1 MGARRDELLS
11 RFELAPPRHFL
22 LPAVLLLLSEE
33 PSYGYNLVKA
43 LSALRF
49 GPVDRPSVYRTLA
62 QLEKDELVES
72 WSVPPTAGQERR
84 VYGLTAKGDR
94 ALRTWMG
101 VIREERDVLDRVL
114 RRYAATGK
122 PDALLAEAEGELGNA
137 TPLSTVSSTT
147 RLGPVFRVINRP
159 DEHPWADGPESDVVR
174 IQRYRVLP
182 ERSAVLIEARSTVGP
197 ITFGAVGL
205 TGLLEAEVRGGVIWP
220 HDATVASLDVPVTGL
235 SSGNSLYDAELLRR
249 IEARRYP
256 VARLELRDCLVVG
269 GAGRYRLTGELD
281 FHGVVRSLDGTVS
294 IDPRT
299 DGTIVVTGEHTF
311 DIRDFGIAS
320 PTVLMLR
327 IYPDVTVKLQVEAE
341 PVGRARS
348 VS

>member
-1 MGARRDELLS
+1 MGARHDDLSS

-62 QLEKDELVES
+62 QLEKDQLVDS
-72 WSVPPTAGQERR
+72 WAGPPTAGQERR

-101 VIREERDVLDRVL
+101 VIKEERDALDRVL
-114 RRYAATGK
+114 RRYAATGT
-122 PDALLAEAEGELGNA
+122 PDAVLAEAEGEIGGGDA
-137 TPLSTVSSTT
+137 LSPVASTT
-147 RLGPVFRVINRP
+147 RLGPLFSVITRRE
-159 DEHPWADGPESDVVR
+159 EHPWALGPTTDEVR
-174 IQRYRVLP
+174 MQTYRVLP
-182 ERSAVLIEARSTVGP
+182 DRSAVLIEARSTVGP

-205 TGLLEAEVRGGVIWP
+205 TGLIEAEVRGGVIWP
-220 HDATVASLDVPVTGL
+220 SDATHASLGVPVTGL
-235 SSGNSLYDAELLRR
+235 CSGNGLYDAELQRR

-256 VARLELRDCLVVG
+256 VANLELADCSVVG
-269 GAGRYRLTGELD
+269 SAGRYRVTGRLG
-281 FHGVVRSLDGTVS
+281 FHGVVRELEGTLAV
-294 IDPRT
+294 DPRP
-299 DGTIVVTGEHTF
+299 DGSIIVTGDHAF
-311 DIRDFGIAS
+311 DIRDFDIAS

-327 IYPDVTVKLQVEAE
+327 IYPDVSVKLQVEAV
-341 PVGRARS
+341 PIDDGP
-348 VS
+348 

>member
-1 MGARRDELLS
+1 MPVSDDLSS

-101 VIREERDVLDRVL
+101 VIKEERDVLDRVL

-122 PDALLAEAEGELGNA
+122 PDAVLAEAEGEIG
-137 TPLSTVSSTT
+137 
-147 RLGPVFRVINRP
+147 
-159 DEHPWADGPESDVVR
+159 DGDA
-174 IQRYRVLP
+174 
-182 ERSAVLIEARSTVGP
+182 AVD
-197 ITFGAVGL
+197 
-205 TGLLEAEVRGGVIWP
+205 GLLDHEASDRCS
-220 HDATVASLDVPVTGL
+220 A
-235 SSGNSLYDAELLRR
+235 
-249 IEARRYP
+249 
-256 VARLELRDCLVVG
+256 
-269 GAGRYRLTGELD
+269 
-281 FHGVVRSLDGTVS
+281 
-294 IDPRT
+294 
-299 DGTIVVTGEHTF
+299 
-311 DIRDFGIAS
+311 
-320 PTVLMLR
+320 
-327 IYPDVTVKLQVEAE
+327 
-341 PVGRARS
+341 
-348 VS
+348 